1 MGANSAIEIFTTV
14 LDAENM
20 EQRLRL
26 LRESCLALD
35 YCLVV
40 PSPARGII
48 KTREI
53 SAYLMTAGSRGRENW
68 QLLLKP
74 KTRTISVWFLMNE
87 CVID

>member
-1 MGANSAIEIFTTV
+1 M
-14 LDAENM
+14 ENM

-53 SAYLMTAGSRGRENW
+53 SAYLMTKIGSF
-68 QLLLKP
+68 Q
-74 KTRTISVWFLMNE
+74 
-87 CVID
+87 D